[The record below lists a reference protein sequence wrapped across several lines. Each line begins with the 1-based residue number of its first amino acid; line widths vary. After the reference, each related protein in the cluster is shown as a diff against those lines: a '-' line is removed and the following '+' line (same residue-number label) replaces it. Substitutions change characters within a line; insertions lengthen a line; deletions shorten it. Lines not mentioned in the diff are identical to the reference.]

1 MVSVS
6 NNLMALNEGSYVLPV
21 HVNRFCADFISIALS
36 FSQIVVL
43 RLGFEVV
50 STFFMLWFLLSMYMC
65 KPCPLPSKL

>member
-6 NNLMALNEGSYVLPV
+6 NNLMALDEGSYVLPV

-43 RLGFEVV
+43 RLDLRWSRLFLCCGF
-50 STFFMLWFLLSMYMC
+50 S
-65 KPCPLPSKL
+65 